1 MPVFNPFDTDSM
13 PEPPSLD
20 GEPVNNSPSAGK
32 NSAAEQGLEIPMGW
46 KPTRDEPV
54 PVVRCKATSTTS
66 GERCKRWS
74 IRGATVCASHGGRL
88 PNVVE
93 HSAAV
98 VEAARMDLMGLAG
111 DAVEVIRN
119 FLLEPGTTEAVRL
132 KAAENVLNR
141 TGIKEAL
148 EMRIEVDN
156 KVSPSE
162 AIFESLQTM
171 RERVEKQRAEEVEAE
186 LEFEEVIDAD
196 ENDSQTEPIATPENS

>member
-1 MPVFNPFDTDSM
+1 MFNPFDPDTM
-13 PEPPSLD
+13 PEAPAID
-20 GEPVNNSPSAGK
+20 GEEPVNRSYNAGK
-32 NSAAEQGLEIPMGW
+32 NSAAEQGLEIPMNW
-46 KPTRDEPV
+46 KPTNDAPI

-162 AIFESLQTM
+162 AIFDSLQTM
-171 RERVEKQRAEEVEAE
+171 RERAEKQRAEEAEAE
-186 LEFEEVIDAD
+186 LEFEEVIDAEED
-196 ENDSQTEPIATPENS
+196 SSQTEPSATPENS